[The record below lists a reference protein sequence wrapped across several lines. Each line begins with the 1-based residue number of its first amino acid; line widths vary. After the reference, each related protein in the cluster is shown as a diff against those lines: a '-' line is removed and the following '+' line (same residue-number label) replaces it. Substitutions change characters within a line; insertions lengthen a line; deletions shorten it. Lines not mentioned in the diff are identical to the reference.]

1 MRDGRGDY
9 GQSASRITFF
19 GNLDGYAA
27 ATLRKG
33 LQKGDEGWSQGLREL
48 DPLSTNDGL
57 FLLIPLKRA
66 LVIILKRGAVEAQ
79 LALAPDC
86 SRMVALDPP
95 LCHKKKEKVTQR
107 WASRMDVV
115 GMEGRADRLL

>member
-1 MRDGRGDY
+1 MVAGITGRAPQESHFSVISTGTRPQLSGKGSRKGVRDGRGDY
-9 GQSASRITFF
+9 GSWT
-19 GNLDGYAA
+19 
-27 ATLRKG
+27 
-33 LQKGDEGWSQGLREL
+33 
-48 DPLSTNDGL
+48 PLSTNDGL
-57 FLLIPLKRA
+57 SLVIPLKRA

-95 LCHKKKEKVTQR
+95 LCHEKKEKVTQR

-115 GMEGRADRLL
+115 GMGGRADRLL

>member
-1 MRDGRGDY
+1 MVAGITGRAPQESHFSVISTGTRPQLSGKGSRKGMRDGRGNY
-9 GQSASRITFF
+9 GSWT
-19 GNLDGYAA
+19 
-27 ATLRKG
+27 
-33 LQKGDEGWSQGLREL
+33 
-48 DPLSTNDGL
+48 PLSTNDGL
-57 FLLIPLKRA
+57 SLVIPLKRA

-86 SRMVALDPP
+86 FRMVALDPP
-95 LCHKKKEKVTQR
+95 PLCHKKQTKMTQR